1 MGQNSSADWGVIEG
15 RVANGAVTWVGTAWN
30 TKLPSLGFVL
40 SSTGFK
46 SGLALSSL
54 SNLALMSVCD
64 LEILAKVVSFS
75 ELMLCMSSRCC
86 CCCYI
91 CSCCYCCICSCCCLF
106 CADCCLRRLSMMTTE
121 EGLEKGLTWRETGLW
136 PPIAPNS
143 SLSLSCRGVGKG
155 GFGG

>member
-1 MGQNSSADWGVIEG
+1 MGQNSSADWGVIDG
-15 RVANGAVTWVGTAWN
+15 LVANVAGTWVGTAWN

-64 LEILAKVVSFS
+64 LEISAKVVFFS

-86 CCCYI
+86 CY
-91 CSCCYCCICSCCCLF
+91 ICSCCCLS
-106 CADCCLRRLSMMTTE
+106 RLSIMTTE
-121 EGLEKGLTWRETGLW
+121 EGLEKGLTWREIGFL

-143 SLSLSCRGVGKG
+143 SL
-155 GFGG
+155 